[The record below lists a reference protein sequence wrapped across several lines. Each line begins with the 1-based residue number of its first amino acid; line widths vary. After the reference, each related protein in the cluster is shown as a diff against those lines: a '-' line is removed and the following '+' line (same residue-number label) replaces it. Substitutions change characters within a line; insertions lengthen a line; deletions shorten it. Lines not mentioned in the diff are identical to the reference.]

1 MLFYKHKQ
9 IDYRIKK
16 KLFLTTDFHYMG
28 KNILLFKVVW
38 NDMRVRQVE
47 WHSPFKPNNFSCVIS
62 MILTLVDEDL
72 KPWERRLRG
81 DVRDYLQLDSNEI
94 QASFSRI
101 HLEHGFDCAAEE
113 MQYHQRAWGIT
124 KAERKMKATRWTSAF
139 VWPFIKMLM
148 RLWHVPSCTFA

>member
-47 WHSPFKPNNFSCVIS
+47 
-62 MILTLVDEDL
+62 
-72 KPWERRLRG
+72 
-81 DVRDYLQLDSNEI
+81 
-94 QASFSRI
+94 
-101 HLEHGFDCAAEE
+101 
-113 MQYHQRAWGIT
+113 
-124 KAERKMKATRWTSAF
+124 
-139 VWPFIKMLM
+139 
-148 RLWHVPSCTFA
+148 